1 MRPWLEPDKPP
12 ISSAAAIRTTTTGG
26 RNFKLRHYPGRDA
39 PAYWRFR
46 ASTSS
51 PGRAGGSKYSSK
63 CYSVAGQDMLCAS
76 TKRSGWRDTRA
87 DNGFPTRVLTDAI
100 ARVGRGSIDAGLG
113 GGIIKQRVARSGQGR
128 SGGYRMLVAYR
139 AGDCAVFL
147 YAFAKNER
155 ENVDPDE
162 LLTLREIGATWLSAD
177 RRRIAQALAA
187 GILQEVTDD
196 EKEDAP

>member
-1 MRPWLEPDKPP
+1 VRIYKTKWMARYARRQR
-12 ISSAAAIRTTTTGG
+12 IS
-26 RNFKLRHYPGRDA
+26 D
-39 PAYWRFR
+39 
-46 ASTSS
+46 
-51 PGRAGGSKYSSK
+51 
-63 CYSVAGQDMLCAS
+63 Q
-76 TKRSGWRDTRA
+76 
-87 DNGFPTRVLTDAI
+87 VLTEAI
-100 ARVGRGSIDAGLG
+100 ARVGRGSIDADLG